1 MLDDLK
7 ETTGYGKLKE
17 ALDRTICR
25 TLLGRGYGRVVRQC
39 DSDVIEALYNLPAG
53 ATIGAG
59 AYPICVAGTAATC
72 EITGF
77 TTGVWC
83 TPGPLLLTIALK
95 PCTGSAV

>member
-1 MLDDLK
+1 M
-7 ETTGYGKLKE
+7 KE

-25 TLLGRGYGRVVRQC
+25 TLLGRGYGRVVSLGDC
-39 DSDVIEALYNLPAG
+39 HVIEALYNLPAG

-72 EITGF
+72 ETTGFTTCTATGF
-77 TTGVWC
+77 TTGVWW